1 MEKPTVICSYHGSKF
16 KPLMLHKVFV
26 RSSAVNG
33 GRADYDSGDYEELN
47 FLGQGIPFL
56 SYSEM

>member
-1 MEKPTVICSYHGSKF
+1 VICSYHGSKF